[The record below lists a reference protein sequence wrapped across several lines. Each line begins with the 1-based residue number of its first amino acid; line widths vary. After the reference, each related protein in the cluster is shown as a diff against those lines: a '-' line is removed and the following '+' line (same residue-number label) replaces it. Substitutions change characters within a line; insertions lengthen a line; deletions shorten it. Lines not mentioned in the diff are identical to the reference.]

1 MEITIHHVF
10 QGPVLRFLDALT
22 GGLATAVTQSAPTT
36 ESPVAEAPVEEPK
49 PEPKAKR
56 ARAKKDE
63 TEAPVSAPVE
73 TPVAEV
79 PQQAEPASSLEDAD
93 DLLGEEAKPEKS
105 KLTIDDFRRVCK
117 TICEQGKE
125 SKEKLIETLS
135 QWGVKQIP
143 TIPPEKF
150 DVIWADLKKTFPG
163 IKFE

>member
-22 GGLATAVTQSAPTT
+22 GGLATTTVAQSTPTT

-56 ARAKKDE
+56 SRAKKE
-63 TEAPVSAPVE
+63 EAVE
-73 TPVAEV
+73 AVAAVEPVAEAV
-79 PQQAEPASSLEDAD
+79 AEEPAATLEDSD
-93 DLLGEEAKPEKS
+93 DLLGEDPKPEKS

-125 SKEKLIETLS
+125 AKDRLREFLM
-135 QWGVKQIP
+135 QWDVKQIP
-143 TIPPEKF
+143 AIPPEKF
-150 DVIWADLKKTFPG
+150 DVIWADLKRTFPG
-163 IKFE
+163 VSFE

>member
-22 GGLATAVTQSAPTT
+22 GGLATSVTQSAPT
-36 ESPVAEAPVEEPK
+36 ESPVAEPPVEEPK

-63 TEAPVSAPVE
+63 TAVAEAPVEAV
-73 TPVAEV
+73 
-79 PQQAEPASSLEDAD
+79 AEPAATLEDSD
-93 DLLGEEAKPEKS
+93 DLLGEDPKPEKS